1 MIRDT
6 EKRHPGDVITHI
18 QYLKPMKK
26 QKKKNQICLGFG
38 LTLKLLHSF
47 NLKVIY

>member
-26 QKKKNQICLGFG
+26 QNKTNKKKSDMFG
-38 LTLKLLHSF
+38 VWLNSQTAAQF
-47 NLKVIY
+47 

>member
-26 QKKKNQICLGFG
+26 QKKKKIRYVWG
-38 LTLKLLHSF
+38 LA
-47 NLKVIY
+47 